1 MYMYYV
7 SKKKIL
13 YRILSIGLII
23 LIGVFSV
30 ASIPNDKTENSQVNN
45 MDEVNNTDTINIMD
59 DEIPISGDI
68 DIELDTPENV
78 DGAMDDSIEV
88 VTSTEKPEDNKESKV
103 NENSK
108 EYTNTKVTSSPTEKT
123 KTNTTTK
130 SDTSNKTSSS
140 DKESTR
146 DDTKKEN
153 ATEQRQRDQLFIARV
168 YSLNNVIGKKVYIKL
183 TGTKNA
189 YTDGVYKYKNKYGK
203 YVEENW
209 STELNS
215 SGSGTVT
222 IEFPEGA
229 SDPQFHILW
238 AGVWNE
244 TKTVALAKEC
254 SMVSYESK

>member
-1 MYMYYV
+1 MFYT
-7 SKKKIL
+7 SKKKII
-13 YRILSIGLII
+13 YRILSIGLIV

-30 ASIPNDKTENSQVNN
+30 ASIPNDKTENSQVSN
-45 MDEVNNTDTINIMD
+45 MDKGNNTDTINIID
-59 DEIPISGDI
+59 DDIPISGDI
-68 DIELDTPENV
+68 DIELDIPENV
-78 DGAMDDSIEV
+78 DGAMDDSTEV
-88 VTSTEKPEDNKESKV
+88 VKSTEKPEDNKESKV

-108 EYTNTKVTSSPTEKT
+108 EDTNTTSSPTEKP

-140 DKESTR
+140 DKETTS
-146 DDTKKEN
+146 DNTKKEN
-153 ATEQRQRDQLFIARV
+153 AIEERQQDQLFIARV
-168 YSLNNVIGKKVYIKL
+168 YSLNNVIGKKVYVKL

-244 TKTVALAKEC
+244 TKTVALAREC

>member
-88 VTSTEKPEDNKESKV
+88 VTSTEKPEDNKPETELPDIEDSKPEVTVTPTPMPEDTLETTFAEQVVKLV
-103 NENSK
+103 NQERIKAGLN
-108 EYTNTKVTSSPTEKT
+108 EVTLDKT
-123 KTNTTTK
+123 I
-130 SDTSNKTSSS
+130 
-140 DKESTR
+140 
-146 DDTKKEN
+146 EN
-153 ATEQRQRDQLFIARV
+153 AALIRAKEITQSFSHTRPNGSNFSTVLKEQGITYKGAGENIAWGQNSPEEVMKAWMNSQGHRANILNPNFTKIGVGHYQNAKGTNYWAQLFT
-168 YSLNNVIGKKVYIKL
+168 Y
-183 TGTKNA
+183 
-189 YTDGVYKYKNKYGK
+189 
-203 YVEENW
+203 
-209 STELNS
+209 
-215 SGSGTVT
+215 
-222 IEFPEGA
+222 
-229 SDPQFHILW
+229 
-238 AGVWNE
+238 
-244 TKTVALAKEC
+244 
-254 SMVSYESK
+254 